1 MLMKSRHNRDVD
13 EINRDYIVRR
23 FDKIFTKVNYTCKY
37 TDELNLKKHNY
48 FRVI

>member
-23 FDKIFTKVNYTCKY
+23 LDKIFTKDKLHMQIY
-37 TDELNLKKHNY
+37 
-48 FRVI
+48 